1 MQQGAVLVQEMAQRW
16 STSSMTRRWT
26 RDRAASA
33 VVILISYHFSRAES
47 VFCWYNV
54 FFSLFKNKIEKQRM
68 SSSELSFYQPDNQ
81 PQTHGKNFNY
91 MTDIYVHC
99 IQTDLRKNK
108 QNKWIHEI
116 LWLEKIY
123 TYIRWKTIRTGNFIQ
138 WSITTNSAPMQN
150 LQQVICQMH

>member
-47 VFCWYNV
+47 VFCWYKV

-108 QNKWIHEI
+108 QNKWIHYDWKKYI
-116 LWLEKIY
+116 LMLDGKLLGQVTLSSEVLLQIQLLC
-123 TYIRWKTIRTGNFIQ
+123 KTC
-138 WSITTNSAPMQN
+138 SK
-150 LQQVICQMH
+150 